1 MDKYVTRQPIKAL
14 KEDKIIGY
22 EVLFQKDYDSLYSST
37 DVAAA
42 DTIAGFLMQNTE
54 NIFHDK
60 LTFITFTPSL
70 LFRNTPK
77 IFDKEKMVIQI
88 EDHVIIHPLS
98 PAIIKRYCQ
107 EGYVFAIS
115 DFQFS
120 PKYFAMLDYV
130 TYVKVE
136 ISGKK
141 EGKDKISLVNL
152 INTMKG
158 FEKKCIVTGV
168 NTKEDYSLALEIGAD
183 YAEGSYVAEAMA
195 KKVNR
200 MEFLEGNF
208 FQLVVE
214 VSQDEPDI
222 EKIEEI
228 ISRDAA
234 LSYALLKIVN
244 SAYFA
249 LRRRVSSIRQGLV
262 IMGINQL
269 KQWVYLLSF
278 NSEFENDESLEAMMK
293 MSFLRANFAMV
304 LSDYVKGLPIIRSEV
319 YMMGMFSTLH
329 LMIDAPLEE
338 ILEEIP
344 VAQEIK
350 DALLRQE
357 GICGTLYKL
366 ILSYEKADWK
376 KVKILSDELGI
387 PSILLAQTYM
397 DCVETVNEIWSGITD
412 SIKQERENSEENEA
426 NKKEKNF
433 NFI

>member
-22 EVLFQKDYDSLYSST
+22 EILFQKDYDALYSSS

-60 LTFITFTPSL
+60 LTFVTFTPSL

-77 IFDKEKMVIQI
+77 IFDKEKMIIQI
-88 EDHVIIHPLS
+88 EDHVMVHPLS
-98 PAIIKRYCQ
+98 PTVIKRYCS
-107 EGYVFAIS
+107 EGYIFAIN

-130 TYVKVE
+130 SYVKVD
-136 ISGKK
+136 ISNKH
-141 EGKDKISLVNL
+141 EGRDKVSLVNL

-168 NTKEDYSLALEIGAD
+168 NTKEDYELALEIGAD
-183 YAEGSYVAEAMA
+183 FAEGSYVAEAMA

-214 VSQDEPDI
+214 VSQDEPNI
-222 EKIEEI
+222 ERIEEV

-249 LRRRVSSIRQGLV
+249 LRRRVSSIRQAL
-262 IMGINQL
+262 ITMGISQL

-278 NSEFENDESLEAMMK
+278 NSDFETDESTEAVMK
-293 MSFLRANFAMV
+293 MSFMRANFAMA
-304 LSDYVKGLPIIRSEV
+304 LSDHVENLPIIRSEV
-319 YMMGMFSTLH
+319 YMLGMFSTLQ
-329 LMIDAPLEE
+329 LMIDAPLAE

-376 KVKILSDELGI
+376 NVKAFSDELGI
-387 PSILLAQTYM
+387 PSALMAQTYM
-397 DCVETVNEIWSGITD
+397 DCMEAVNEIWNGITD
-412 SIKQERENSEENEA
+412 SMRQEKTED
-426 NKKEKNF
+426 EKTHA
-433 NFI
+433 

>member
-14 KEDKIIGY
+14 KEDRIIGY
-22 EVLFQKDYDSLYSST
+22 EVLFQKDYDSIYSNS

-54 NIFHDK
+54 SIFRDK
-60 LTFITFTPSL
+60 LTFVTFTPSL

-88 EDHVIIHPLS
+88 EDHVMIHPLS
-98 PAIIKRYCQ
+98 PTVIRKYRT
-107 EGYVFAIS
+107 EGYVFAIN

-120 PKYFAMLDYV
+120 PKYFSMLDFV
-130 TYVKVE
+130 TYIKVDIRYRDRE
-136 ISGKK
+136 K
-141 EGKDKISLVNL
+141 ERISLTNL
-152 INTMKG
+152 FTTMKS
-158 FEKKCIVTGV
+158 FDKKCIATGV
-168 NTKEDYSLALEIGAD
+168 NTKEDYELALEIGAD
-183 YAEGSYVAEAMA
+183 FAEGSYVAEAMA

-214 VSQDEPDI
+214 ISKDEPDI
-222 EKIEEI
+222 DQIEEI
-228 ISRDAA
+228 IQRDAA

-249 LRRRVSSIRQGLV
+249 LRRRVSSIHQALV
-262 IMGINQL
+262 MMGISQL

-278 NSEFENDESLEAMMK
+278 NSDFDNNESLEATMK
-293 MSFLRANFAMV
+293 LSFLRANYAMA
-304 LSDYVKGLPIIRSEV
+304 LSDYVRDLPIIRSEV
-319 YMMGMFSTLH
+319 YMMGMFSTLQYI
-329 LMIDAPLEE
+329 IDAPLAE
-338 ILEEIP
+338 ILEEVP

-366 ILSYEKADWK
+366 ILSYENAEWKSVRNLADQ
-376 KVKILSDELGI
+376 LGI
-387 PSILLAQTYM
+387 PSALLAQTYM
-397 DCVETVNEIWSGITD
+397 DCVEAVNEIWKGLTS
-412 SIKQERENSEENEA
+412 SEPQKLENDEV
-426 NKKEKNF
+426 EKAHA
-433 NFI
+433 